1 MEYCWI
7 ISGVLACT
15 VVILMILVI
24 ILFMSYKR
32 LKYKIFH
39 NTPLES
45 GKEYPPD
52 QHFEDKIQG
61 ITESIS

>member
-7 ISGVLACT
+7 ISGILACA
-15 VVILMILVI
+15 VVILITLVI

-32 LKYKIFH
+32 LKYKILH
-39 NTPLES
+39 GIRLES
-45 GKEYPPD
+45 RKEYPPD
-52 QHFEDKIQG
+52 KRFEDKIQG